1 MELKARQKR
10 SHEHAQKESGVDSI
24 QIQSVTSDHSEAI
37 AISAQHNVQ
46 MTNNELVDK
55 DATAEQPSKPLE
67 HSLQIQCNTLLYTTL
82 QNMVMASHAA
92 GDFRYTSVAD
102 VVREAIRS
110 HKQGLP
116 LTELAEKGRKRPTSI
131 RIDQELLNHYKSWP
145 KRLRSQI
152 LERVIRS
159 YLKTL

>member
-10 SHEHAQKESGVDSI
+10 SHEHAQKEVNGDSL
-24 QIQSVTSDHSEAI
+24 QVHPLQSDHPESI
-37 AISAQHNVQ
+37 ALSAQHNVQ
-46 MTNNELVDK
+46 MPTESVDK
-55 DATAEQPSKPLE
+55 DVKVEQPSKLLE
-67 HSLQIQCNTLLYTTL
+67 HSIPIQCNTLLYTTL
-82 QNMVMASHAA
+82 HNMVNASHAA

-102 VVREAIRS
+102 VIREAIRS
-110 HKQGLP
+110 HKEGMP

-131 RIDQELLNHYKSWP
+131 RIDQELLSHYNSWP

>member
-37 AISAQHNVQ
+37 ALSAHDNVQ
-46 MTNNELVDK
+46 MPNEL
-55 DATAEQPSKPLE
+55 DARDAIVEQPSKPLE
-67 HSLQIQCNTLLYTTL
+67 HSIPIQCNTLLYTTL
-82 QNMVMASHAA
+82 HNMVNASHAA

-110 HKQGLP
+110 HKEGMP

-131 RIDQELLNHYKSWP
+131 RVDQELLSHYNSWP
-145 KRLRSQI
+145 KRLRTQI